1 MDCLSCK
8 EPSDKNNDGDD
19 ADDADDV
26 AEVCETIYTYAGKCE
41 QNLPTG
47 TVYKANNNACNY
59 MEGIKIVRNDGTVVT
74 SQAAANK
81 TASVFIGMFVV
92 SFILL
97 SAYVYFLKTK
107 LDRASI
113 NLSD

>member
-1 MDCLSCK
+1 
-8 EPSDKNNDGDD
+8 
-19 ADDADDV
+19 
-26 AEVCETIYTYAGKCE
+26 
-41 QNLPTG
+41 
-47 TVYKANNNACNY
+47 
-59 MEGIKIVRNDGTVVT
+59 VT